1 MCGGTVLNLQLVEG
15 SFLLVPK
22 LTYTEQVTTASSK
35 VPFFAKYNNVVF
47 WEC

>member
-15 SFLLVPK
+15 LFLLVPK
-22 LTYTEQVTTASSK
+22 LTYTEQVK
-35 VPFFAKYNNVVF
+35 QHLVKYLFFAKYNNEVF